1 MPDDVKRSY
10 RSSVRDA
17 QAAAT
22 RAALREAAARLFVDQ
37 GYVATSIRQV
47 AQAAGVAERT
57 VYLAFP
63 SKAALFQHTL
73 NVAIVGD
80 EGQRSVGD
88 RMADE
93 VLTLQDPHT
102 VLAVTLDQAADL
114 LDRAGDLIM
123 VSVEAA
129 GADPDMRAAA
139 EAGSRATHAH
149 YLALTE
155 HLDRL
160 GALAP
165 GMHSE
170 RGSRRPVRPR
180 LAAPAPSAAPQPPVE
195 QARLSGVAAQHP
207 ERPDPALAATC

>member
-1 MPDDVKRSY
+1 VPDDVKRAY

-93 VLTLQDPHT
+93 VLTLQDPHA

-129 GADPDMRAAA
+129 GSDPDMRAAA

-165 GMHSE
+165 GMT
-170 RGSRRPVRPR
+170 
-180 LAAPAPSAAPQPPVE
+180 PSAAADVLYALGSPHLHHLLRRNRRWSKRAYRE
-195 QARLSGVAAQHP
+195 WLHSTLSAQ
-207 ERPDPALAATC
+207 LLG